1 MEDNQETFL
10 SHLVELRDRLVRA
23 LVAVIVVFLALVNWA
38 RDIYTLLAAP
48 MLAALPEGGHMIA
61 TDVAGAFFVPMKV
74 TLMVAFLIALP
85 YVLYQAWAFVAPGL
99 YQHEKKLALPLLLAS
114 VVLFFVGMA
123 FAFFIVFPT
132 VFGFINKFAPEGVA
146 VMTDIDKYLSFVLTT
161 FLAFGVTFEVP
172 VVVIVLVRVGLV
184 GIEKLKEIRP
194 YVIVGCFIVGAIFT
208 PPDILSQFML
218 AVPMWLLYEL
228 GIVFA
233 RIIGK
238 PAKEDAAHTDVIAH
252 RPLSDA
258 QMNAELDRAE
268 AESAANRKRD

>member
-1 MEDNQETFL
+1 MEETQETFL
-10 SHLVELRDRLVRA
+10 SHLVELRDRLIRA
-23 LVAVIVVFLALVNWA
+23 LVAVILVFLALVNWA
-38 RDIYTLLAAP
+38 RDIYSLLAAP

-114 VVLFFVGMA
+114 VVLFFIGMG
-123 FAFFIVFPT
+123 FAYFIVFPT
-132 VFGFINKFAPEGVA
+132 VFTFINKFAPEGVA

-172 VVVIVLVRVGLV
+172 VVVIVLVRVGIV
-184 GIEKLKEIRP
+184 EIEKLQEARP

-228 GIVFA
+228 GIVCA
-233 RIIGK
+233 RFIGK
-238 PAKEDAAHTDVIAH
+238 PKADEPQADALAY

-258 QMNAELDRAE
+258 AMDAELDRAE
-268 AESAANRKRD
+268 AESAANRKQP